1 MSKKKNKSG
10 FSLIEVM
17 VAILVLVVLVIGS
30 AAVVSQTGGGL
41 QAQAHSRDAM
51 ELVNEIME
59 SAQSADYSS
68 VAAGTNAF
76 TRNGI
81 SYTVFTT
88 VTEVTLTVETN
99 SPLRKKV
106 AINLSYDG
114 RDISADFVLIPAF
127 QIQ

>member
-30 AAVVSQTGGGL
+30 AAVVSQTGVGL
-41 QAQAHSRDAM
+41 QEQAHSRDAM

-59 SAQSADYSS
+59 TAQSANYSS
-68 VAAGTNAF
+68 VASSTNAY
-76 TRNGI
+76 TRNDI
-81 SYTVFTT
+81 SYTVSTT
-88 VTEVTLTVETN
+88 VNEFTSTVESN
-99 SPLRKKV
+99 SVVRKKV
-106 AINLSYDG
+106 AINISYDG
-114 RDISADFVLIPAF
+114 RDISADFVLIPAY